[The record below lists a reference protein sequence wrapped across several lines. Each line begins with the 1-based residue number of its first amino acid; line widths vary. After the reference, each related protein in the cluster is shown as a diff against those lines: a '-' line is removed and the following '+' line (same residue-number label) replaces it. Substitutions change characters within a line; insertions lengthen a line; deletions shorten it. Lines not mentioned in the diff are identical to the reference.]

1 MTALDE
7 ESRDLEATSMMMR
20 NPFDID
26 FCAEEEGR
34 REMHSAKSAASCL
47 IAVRFHAW
55 KFGQKASQNRNEN
68 LKFLLKFR
76 KIPNFKIEKIAVA
89 ITAQSTVPWCG
100 WLGGHHKREL
110 YWIIDH
116 YEESRKLLA
125 EFFFLS
131 RTCIKQNIQFPIF

>member
-26 FCAEEEGR
+26 FCAEEEDHHMRDALGKKR
-34 REMHSAKSAASCL
+34 GQL
-47 IAVRFHAW
+47 VAVRFHAW
-55 KFGQKASQNRNEN
+55 KFGQKVSQNRNEN
-68 LKFLLKFR
+68 LKCLLKFR
-76 KIPNFKIEKIAVA
+76 KITNFKIEKIAVA

-100 WLGGHHKREL
+100 WLGGYNKREL